1 MLFAEFN
8 PSTWTTPALA
18 AALTLAVLMRLRG
31 RHQIAKPGTRKTA
44 EPIVEQTTIS
54 AHAVVD
60 DRRLVE
66 FYETAR
72 EIEARLDMKRALL
85 EQLIA
90 AADERIDEL
99 RQLEADSKATSEP
112 AN

>member
-8 PSTWTTPALA
+8 PSTWTTPALV
-18 AALTLAVLMRLRG
+18 AALTLAVLMRLRS
-31 RHQIAKPGTRKTA
+31 RREVTRPGSRKAA
-44 EPIVEQTTIS
+44 EPIVAQTTIS
-54 AHAVVD
+54 AHAVAH

-99 RQLEADSKATSEP
+99 RQLEADLKATSEP

>member
-18 AALTLAVLMRLRG
+18 AALTLVVLMRLRG
-31 RHQIAKPGTRKTA
+31 RLRTAKPGTRVVA
-44 EPIVEQTTIS
+44 APIVEQTTIS
-54 AHAVVD
+54 AHGAAQ
-60 DRRLVE
+60 DRRLVD

-72 EIEARLDMKRALL
+72 EIEARLDMKRVLL

-90 AADERIDEL
+90 DADRRIGEL
-99 RQLEADSKATSEP
+99 RQLDDNAVRRVP
-112 AN
+112 

>member
-8 PSTWTTPALA
+8 PSSWTTPALV
-18 AALTLAVLMRLRG
+18 AALTLAVLMRLRS
-31 RHQIAKPGTRKTA
+31 RHRPAKPVARRSS
-44 EPIVEQTTIS
+44 ESIVAQTTIS
-54 AHAVVD
+54 AQAVAH
-60 DRRLVE
+60 DRRLVD

-90 AADERIDEL
+90 DADERINEL
-99 RQLEADSKATSEP
+99 RQLEADAERRV
-112 AN
+112 A

>member
-18 AALTLAVLMRLRG
+18 AAVTLAVLMRLRA
-31 RHQIAKPGTRKTA
+31 RHRTAKFRPGAGA
-44 EPIVEQTTIS
+44 EPIVAQTTIS
-54 AHAVVD
+54 AHNVAH

-66 FYETAR
+66 FYEAAR

-90 AADERIDEL
+90 DADQRIGEL
-99 RQLEADSKATSEP
+99 RQLEADAEVMSEP